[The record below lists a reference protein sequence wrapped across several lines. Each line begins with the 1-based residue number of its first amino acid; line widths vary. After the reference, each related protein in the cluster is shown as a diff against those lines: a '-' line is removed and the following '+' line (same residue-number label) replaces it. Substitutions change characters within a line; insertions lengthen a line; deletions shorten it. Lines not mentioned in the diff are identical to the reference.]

1 MRKLL
6 EVREFDM
13 ISSNPEFDGNGYHC
27 IDERYF
33 GELMQFV
40 RSFSPDHGM
49 SDAADYMR
57 IGFKRSVGDTISV
70 NNYVGLIQT
79 PSGFQL
85 QILPKIDFREQEEDI
100 TKKVFLRMLR
110 SMKDFPGRVF
120 SDATLSSDRM
130 NLYEIFINMFV
141 RETQQL
147 VKHGLRSDYVPK
159 EENLNFYKG
168 KLLCKE
174 HVKRNVTHME
184 RFYVRYDEYTTNRPE
199 NRLIKSTL
207 LKLQK
212 ESNDQENIRNI
223 RMMLPAFELIEESR
237 DYDRDFSKVRIDR
250 NTTDY
255 RNIIDWAK
263 IFLKNKSFT
272 TFAGTSQGKALLFPM
287 EKVFEEYIAR
297 ELKKVIDPS
306 VTLRTQ
312 SGGRYLFDDPRKFM
326 LRPDILMTTGNGKMI
341 ILDTKWKRLE
351 NNPAVNY
358 GMSQQDMY
366 QMFAYAER
374 FETPYVWLVYPKT
387 KELSGYDNEIHFRS
401 KNRNEDLAADIHVF
415 FADLV
420 DIEDSM
426 KELVSLIYTE
436 VYGYYD

>member
-1 MRKLL
+1 MGKLL

-13 ISSNPEFDGNGYHC
+13 ISSNAEFDGEGYHC

-40 RSFSPDHGM
+40 RAFT
-49 SDAADYMR
+49 SDQGETDATDYMR
-57 IGFKRSVGDTISV
+57 IGFKRNVGDIISV
-70 NNYVGLIQT
+70 NNYVGIIQT

-110 SMKDFPGRVF
+110 SMRDFPGRVF
-120 SDATLSSDRM
+120 NDASLSSDRM

-141 RETQQL
+141 REAQHL
-147 VKHGLRSDYVPK
+147 VKHGLRSDYIPK
-159 EENLNFYKG
+159 EDNLNYYKG
-168 KLLCKE
+168 KLICKD
-174 HVKRNVTHME
+174 HIKRNMTHME
-184 RFYVRYDEYTTNRPE
+184 RFFVKYDEYTTNRPE
-199 NRLIKSTL
+199 NRLIKSAL

-212 ESNDQENIRNI
+212 ESNDQKNIRDI
-223 RMMLPAFELIEESR
+223 RMILSAFELIEESR
-237 DYDRDFSKVRIDR
+237 DYDQDFLKVRIDR
-250 NTTDY
+250 NTTEY
-255 RNIIDWAK
+255 RNIIDWSK

-272 TFAGTSQGKALLFPM
+272 NFAGTNQAKALLFPM

-306 VTLRTQ
+306 ITLRTQ
-312 SGGRYLFDDPRKFM
+312 FGEQYLFDDPQKFRI
-326 LRPDILMTTGNGKMI
+326 RPDILITTGDGKKI

-351 NNPAVNY
+351 NNPATNY

-366 QMFAYAER
+366 QMFAYSER
-374 FETPYVWLVYPKT
+374 FETPYVWMIYPKT
-387 KELSGYDNEIHFRS
+387 KEFSGYDNEIHFQNWNS
-401 KNRNEDLAADIHVF
+401 NGDLMADIHVF

-420 DIEDSM
+420 NIQDSM
-426 KELVSLIYTE
+426 EELVSNVLAE
-436 VYGYYD
+436 VYGY